1 MTWLGKILALL
12 AMVVAVVW
20 MWFTVSVFV
29 ARTNW
34 KKQADDYKAAYA
46 AAKDAREAEY
56 KTSLAEKDALL
67 TQLTSEKKAGE
78 KLASQLDAAKTD
90 LAKTKGDLA
99 AVTEAIG
106 KLNAQFVEVQA
117 QATADRGRADNLQA
131 RSAKQEEDLIK
142 ATVTAQ
148 QAVKDKQAAETLAKQ
163 ATTQKNVADATIEN
177 LRVQL
182 AEEKQNRLGGPQ
194 PLFGVRPA
202 PVPEGVR
209 GTVDRVD
216 GAFLEVSIGID
227 QGVTNGATLDVY
239 RTGAQPKYLGTLLVD
254 RAYPQKAVGTFT
266 PADPRRAVRT
276 LRADE
281 LPKAGDRVGRV
292 GSVAAIPAN

>member
-67 TQLTSEKKAGE
+67 TQLASEKKAGE

-90 LAKTKGDLA
+90 LTKTKTDLA
-99 AVTEAIG
+99 AVTDAIG

-117 QATADRGRADNLQA
+117 QATADRGRADNLQG
-131 RSAKQEEDLIK
+131 RVAKLEEENIK
-142 ATVTAQ
+142 ATVIAQ
-148 QAVKDKQAAETLAKQ
+148 QAVKDKQAAETLARQ
-163 ATTQKNVADATIEN
+163 ATTQKNVAEGTIEN
-177 LRVQL
+177 LKTQL
-182 AEEKQNRLGGPQ
+182 AEEKQNRPGGPA
-194 PLFGVRPA
+194 PLIGVRPA
-202 PVPEGVR
+202 PVPEGAR

-227 QGVTNGATLDVY
+227 QGITNGATLDVY
-239 RTGAQPKYLGTLLVD
+239 RTGAQPKYLGTMLVD

-266 PADPRRAVRT
+266 PAAPRRRLGA

-292 GSVAAIPAN
+292 GSVASIPAN